1 MGSDEFHKHN
11 AGSESDCNDKAKPI
25 AADIEH
31 DTSVS
36 NPIGASRVRLDIRKT
51 LPLRTSA
58 FNNPLTQRRSSGRMQ
73 RPEVAKV
80 FDFYYAH
87 ATVILQLFL
96 ACVNPKLNK
105 MISSIYLPATTIE
118 PFMWQ
123 TLLEGLDDR
132 KMKSWSKS
140 T

>member
-11 AGSESDCNDKAKPI
+11 AGSESYGNDKAESI

-31 DTSVS
+31 DTSVAD
-36 NPIGASRVRLDIRKT
+36 PIGASRVRLDIRKT

-58 FNNPLTQRRSSGRMQ
+58 FHNPLAQRRPSGRMQ

-87 ATVILQLFL
+87 VAVILQLSP

-105 MISSIYLPATTIE
+105 MISE
-118 PFMWQ
+118 
-123 TLLEGLDDR
+123 
-132 KMKSWSKS
+132 KS
-140 T
+140 